1 MSYLNLVHHFFE
13 EFFSPKYLEVS
24 VPFVVLITTTSCIG
38 ASYFYLKKIKYYKS
52 QLNILMLTNH
62 QYNQAIQNMQQQ
74 QNQRMVV
81 EQPTAS
87 APPIAYLYSYV

>member
-1 MSYLNLVHHFFE
+1 MNYFSLVHHFFE

-38 ASYFYLKKIKYYKS
+38 ASYFYLQKIKYYKN
-52 QLNILMLTNH
+52 QLEILLLTNH
-62 QYNQAIQNMQQQ
+62 QYNQAIQQ
-74 QNQRMVV
+74 QNHRMVI